1 MFARVFV
8 CIEPCAWVGF
18 LKAYELPLM
27 AHNAIFDVREV
38 TKIVYFYY
46 RGNENMAP
54 KFGPVSEL

>member
-1 MFARVFV
+1 M
-8 CIEPCAWVGF
+8 GF

-38 TKIVYFYY
+38 TKIVDFII
-46 RGNENMAP
+46 EATKIWPP